1 MSMISPQSLEQNKF
15 MSRLPGNPHLFSRPP
30 FQQVA
35 EGPQSQPPKN
45 QVQQTE
51 RRMVRWV
58 AMPWEGHGW
67 VMKSASK
74 NMDEPGKLTPTN
86 NKTW

>member
-1 MSMISPQSLEQNKF
+1 MSMISRKIWNKT
-15 MSRLPGNPHLFSRPP
+15 SSCPGCQDSPIVSRPP

-35 EGPQSQPPKN
+35 EGPQSQSPKN

-58 AMPWEGHGW
+58 AMPREGHGW
-67 VMKSASK
+67 VMMKSASK
-74 NMDEPGKLTPTN
+74 NMD
-86 NKTW
+86 